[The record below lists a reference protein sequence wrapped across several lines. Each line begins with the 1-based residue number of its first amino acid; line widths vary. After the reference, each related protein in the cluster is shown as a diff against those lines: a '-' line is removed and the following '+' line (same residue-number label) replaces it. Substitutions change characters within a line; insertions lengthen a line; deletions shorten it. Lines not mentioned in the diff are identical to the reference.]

1 MAYLIL
7 TLLVHGQIITQQIP
21 YHNDTACQNGKQEFS
36 LAYSDYKM
44 NSEPVIIISSICTGL
59 ENGTVF

>member
-1 MAYLIL
+1 MTYLIL

-21 YHNDTACQNGKQEFS
+21 YHNDNACSNGKQEFA
-36 LAYSDYKM
+36 LAFSDYTM
-44 NSEPVIIISSICTGL
+44 ANEPVTIISSICTGL